1 LFFQHQKADMS
12 GDRYLIADQNALYFL
27 TFTVV
32 DWVDVFT
39 RKEHKL
45 TIVDSLK
52 YCIQEKGL
60 TLYAWCLMSNHIHLI
75 VRAREGHELSAIIRD
90 FKKFTAKK
98 IIQAIREEPESRR
111 DWMLYRFAYAG
122 KYMQRIKEYKFWKD
136 GSHAIE
142 LNDNRLMEQKLEYI
156 HMNPVTAMIV
166 EEPEHYWFSSARDY
180 AGQRG
185 LVACEL
191 IG

>member
-1 LFFQHQKADMS
+1 MS

-39 RKEHKL
+39 RKEHK
-45 TIVDSLK
+45 IIIADSLN
-52 YCIQEKGL
+52 YCIQHKGL
-60 TLYAWCLMSNHIHLI
+60 IVYAWCLMSNHLHLI
-75 VRAREGHELSAIIRD
+75 ARAKEGYGLSAIIRD

-98 IIQAIREEPESRR
+98 IIHAIQEEPESRR

-122 KYMQRIKEYKFWKD
+122 KYLQRIKQYKFWKD
-136 GSHAIE
+136 SNHAIE
-142 LNDNRLMEQKLEYI
+142 LNDNKLMDQKLEYI

-166 EEPEHYWFSSARDY
+166 EEPDHYLFSSARDY
-180 AGQRG
+180 TGQRG
-185 LVACEL
+185 LVVCEL
-191 IG
+191 IC

>member
-1 LFFQHQKADMS
+1 MS
-12 GDRYLIADQNALYFL
+12 GDRYWIADQNALYFL

-39 RKEHKL
+39 RKEHKI
-45 TIVDSLK
+45 TIVDALN
-52 YCIQEKGL
+52 YCIQHKGL
-60 TLYAWCLMSNHIHLI
+60 TVYAWCLMSNHLHLI
-75 VRAREGHELSAIIRD
+75 ARAREGYGLSAIIRD

-98 IIQAIREEPESRR
+98 IIQSIQEEPESRR
-111 DWMLYRFAYAG
+111 DWLLYRFAYAG
-122 KYMQRIKEYKFWKD
+122 KYLQRIKQYKLWKD

-142 LNDNRLMEQKLEYI
+142 LTNNELMDQKLEYI

-185 LVACEL
+185 LVMCEL
-191 IG
+191 LY